1 MAVEMVNKYT
11 VKNSLDIE
19 VIRKDGIKENY
30 GTVSDSSWS
39 KNKEAIERLK
49 MKLKK
54 AYFFARRWA
63 IRIGRKIKNG

>member
-30 GTVSDSSWS
+30 GMVANSAWS
-39 KNKEAIERLK
+39 KHREAFEMAK
-49 MKLKK
+49 MNLKK
-54 AYFFARRWA
+54 AYFFVRRWA